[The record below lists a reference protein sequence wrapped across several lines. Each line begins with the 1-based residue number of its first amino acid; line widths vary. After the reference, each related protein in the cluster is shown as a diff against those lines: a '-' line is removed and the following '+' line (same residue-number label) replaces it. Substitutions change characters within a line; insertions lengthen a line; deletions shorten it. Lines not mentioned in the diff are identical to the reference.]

1 MALRVAEWQELGP
14 GFFARRWSGIRGRER
29 HRCTVRGLGEV
40 TVRTASSDAAV
51 FRQVFC
57 ERQYDL
63 DLHSQGAWVAR
74 RYGELLDAGRTPI
87 IVDLGANNGASAL
100 WFATCYAEATVVAVE
115 PDPESA
121 AICRENTAGRSVLV
135 VEAAIG
141 SEPGSVD
148 LVDEGNGSWA
158 VQTRRAVDGGV
169 AVVTV
174 PELVARCGEGAEL
187 FIVMVAIE
195 GFESDLFAANLEWLD
210 QAAAVMIEPH
220 DWLLPGSGTST
231 DFQKAMAERGFD
243 LLISGENLLYVR
255 RV

>member
-1 MALRVAEWQELGP
+1 M
-14 GFFARRWSGIRGRER
+14 
-29 HRCTVRGLGEV
+29 
-40 TVRTASSDAAV
+40 
-51 FRQVFC
+51 
-57 ERQYDL
+57 
-63 DLHSQGAWVAR
+63 
-74 RYGELLDAGRTPI
+74 
-87 IVDLGANNGASAL
+87 
-100 WFATCYAEATVVAVE
+100 
-115 PDPESA
+115 
-121 AICRENTAGRSVLV
+121 
-135 VEAAIG
+135 
-141 SEPGSVD
+141 
-148 LVDEGNGSWA
+148 
-158 VQTRRAVDGGV
+158 

-187 FIVMVAIE
+187 FIVKVDIE

>member
-1 MALRVAEWQELGP
+1 
-14 GFFARRWSGIRGRER
+14 
-29 HRCTVRGLGEV
+29 
-40 TVRTASSDAAV
+40 
-51 FRQVFC
+51 
-57 ERQYDL
+57 
-63 DLHSQGAWVAR
+63 
-74 RYGELLDAGRTPI
+74 
-87 IVDLGANNGASAL
+87 
-100 WFATCYAEATVVAVE
+100 
-115 PDPESA
+115 
-121 AICRENTAGRSVLV
+121 VLV

-187 FIVMVAIE
+187 FIVKVDIE